1 MTELPVF
8 ITHMEVDHGQHNYL
22 SIGGGRIIQQP
33 DNTHLLLRGCFSVG
47 RQSDCLMLRGYA
59 GTGTAFLLS
68 CTEDEMIMVQNLLET
83 IRG

>member
-1 MTELPVF
+1 MKST
-8 ITHMEVDHGQHNYL
+8 L
-22 SIGGGRIIQQP
+22 SLQGF
-33 DNTHLLLRGCFSVG
+33 FSVG

-83 IRG
+83 IRS